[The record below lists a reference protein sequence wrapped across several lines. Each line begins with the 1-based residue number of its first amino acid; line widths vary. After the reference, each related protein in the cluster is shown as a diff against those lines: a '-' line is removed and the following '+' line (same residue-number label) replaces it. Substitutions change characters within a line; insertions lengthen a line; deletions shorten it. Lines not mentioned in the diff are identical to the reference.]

1 MCFLVSCIW
10 QCCIYANAYLQVSAV
25 CHLEGVLSNSQSHWQ
40 QNLAWLRQSVA
51 AAQPWLLLGRFV
63 PSQTF
68 PKFLGCGI
76 GTEFARSERPSSE
89 LPVLLGSPPR
99 TCSSPL
105 GSEKLLDV
113 VDNKTLPVAW
123 AGTAGVR
130 ARGWSSCS
138 RACDGD
144 TRTGRR
150 PLMQPPA
157 CIPVCRAV
165 PRGLCSHS
173 IAFCSAR
180 FLVFVRHQPH
190 CVQPAQELLAPH
202 PCRGDQRRRHR
213 GQDSP
218 NLCGA
223 SHASLLPQCWLSL
236 HTRVWLLCRS
246 SGGSSDLGQ
255 CWPMMLSTMVLS
267 WGCAGACLLL
277 LPLEANPLCFVPM
290 TTHLH
295 VCSSFSLI

>member
-157 CIPVCRAV
+157 CIPVCCAV

-173 IAFCSAR
+173 VAFCSA
-180 FLVFVRHQPH
+180 
-190 CVQPAQELLAPH
+190 
-202 PCRGDQRRRHR
+202 
-213 GQDSP
+213 
-218 NLCGA
+218 
-223 SHASLLPQCWLSL
+223 
-236 HTRVWLLCRS
+236 
-246 SGGSSDLGQ
+246 
-255 CWPMMLSTMVLS
+255 
-267 WGCAGACLLL
+267 
-277 LPLEANPLCFVPM
+277 
-290 TTHLH
+290 
-295 VCSSFSLI
+295 